1 MYRAA
6 KTEWVP
12 GRSEGSLGLWEP
24 LCWDL
29 MTIRKWTQVAGWAL
43 AEESGWPGPWA
54 LRSP

>member
-12 GRSEGSLGLWEP
+12 GRSEGSLALWEP